1 MANKNDTTPAAAEVT
16 TIPLSLH
23 EFCSRL
29 SVKVNKPE
37 LIAGFEH
44 TERVAGNLSDTDEA
58 FTSRFNDFANKPV

>member
-1 MANKNDTTPAAAEVT
+1 MAKNDTAPATPAEVT
-16 TIPLSLH
+16 NIPLSLH

-44 TERVAGNLSDTDEA
+44 TERVAGNMSDTDEA
-58 FTSRFNDFANKPV
+58 FTARFNDFVTKPV